1 MLIPVA
7 HKLHDE
13 TGLIYY
19 NMYIFISYYLFL
31 IDLPDIIT
39 WLEFV
44 SIYYS
49 T

>member
-7 HKLHDE
+7 HKLHNK

-31 IDLPDIIT
+31 TYISDIT
-39 WLEFV
+39 
-44 SIYYS
+44 